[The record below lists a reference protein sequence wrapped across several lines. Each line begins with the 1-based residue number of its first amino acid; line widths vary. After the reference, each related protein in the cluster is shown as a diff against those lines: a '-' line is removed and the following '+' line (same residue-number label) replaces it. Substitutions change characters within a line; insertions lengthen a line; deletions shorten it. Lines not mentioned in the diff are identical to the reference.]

1 MFFKKKSKEN
11 NAPVIVASV
20 MPAFSGMYS
29 DLLKQNN
36 IKFICRQKGVNGYLK
51 IATGGLLIPD
61 DFYVN
66 KEDYEKALEI
76 YHAFIEPE
84 SEEE

>member
-1 MFFKKKSKEN
+1 MLFKRKNKKDEG
-11 NAPVIVASV
+11 PVMVASV

-29 DLLKQNN
+29 DFLEQNN

>member
-11 NAPVIVASV
+11 NVPVIVASV